1 MKHSLYPRLILWIC
15 SGLLTTSLMAQGSF
29 DQDTVTIQSARLSQ
43 NRFELGRQASIITAR
58 EIEALPVQTVDE
70 LLRYV
75 SGVEIQARGP
85 FGAQAD
91 ILMRGS
97 TFSQVLMLVDG
108 VRINDPLTGHFNGYL
123 PVALAEIS
131 RIEVLRGP
139 AAAIYGADAV
149 GGVIHIITKTFDPA
163 HTQHKSEFMGQ
174 LGIGEENLTTAQAGF
189 FKKGSILEVGGGL
202 TSNRTDGQLLPPD
215 SAGFRSDLRNTTA
228 SVSARLRLGRNWQ
241 AMARVARDVRLF
253 NARYF
258 YTRSSFDQ
266 SREQT
271 EQTWAQIRIARQQ
284 GRQQS
289 YLDAAFKVMSDSF
302 LFNPAFPANVHT
314 TQLGN
319 LNFHHTQRINSQLEL
334 AGGLQYTYRN
344 IVSTDRGDH
353 QDNHFAAY
361 LMGLYQPVRNL
372 SLSASLRADLD
383 ENYGLEFLPQAN
395 LAYQLRYLTIR
406 ASSGRS
412 IRAADYTERFIG
424 YELPGVISPGRNLG
438 NPELL
443 AERSWSHEVGFDWLI
458 GRALRVSSTGFY
470 RQGSNLIDYILTPGS
485 EYPQPEK
492 VFPDSLYFITQNV
505 SRLNTLGWET
515 EVSYRQYWD
524 EDFGFRFDAGLMWVA
539 NGIGL
544 DLPSK
549 YLANNAP
556 IIINARGLIQLG
568 SFSWSITSLYK
579 QRDAESA
586 SNIGVELDPSYF
598 LLNTQLSYQ
607 ILNGLALYAQVINA
621 TDAEYQDILGA
632 HMPRRWILAGL
643 KWNLQGGQ

>member
-1 MKHSLYPRLILWIC
+1 MKHHFLSRLFLWIC
-15 SGLLTTSLMAQGSF
+15 TGLFTSSLMAQGSF

-43 NRFELGRQASIITAR
+43 NRFELGRQASIISAR

-75 SGVEIQARGP
+75 SGVEIQSRGP

-149 GGVIHIITKTFDPA
+149 GGVIHVVTKTFDPA
-163 HTQHKSEFMGQ
+163 STHQQSEFMGQ
-174 LGIGEENLTTAQAGF
+174 LGVGEENLSTAQAGF
-189 FKKGSILEVGGGL
+189 YKKGPVLELGGGL

-215 SAGFRSDLRNTTA
+215 SLGVRSDLRNTTA
-228 SVSARLRLGRNWQ
+228 SVSARLRLGRNWK

-258 YTRSSFDQ
+258 YTISSFDQ

-271 EQTWAQIRIARQQ
+271 EQTWAQVRIARQQ
-284 GRQQS
+284 GNQQS

-319 LNFHHTQRINSQLEL
+319 LNFHHTQRINRQLEL

-353 QDNHFAAY
+353 QDSHFAAY
-361 LMGLYQPVRNL
+361 LMGLFQPLRNL

-395 LAYQLRYLTIR
+395 LAYQLRNLTLR

-424 YELPGVISPGRNLG
+424 FELPGVISPGRNLG

-443 AERSWSHEVGFDWLI
+443 AERAWSHEIGFDLLI
-458 GRALRVSSTGFY
+458 GRALRISSTGFY
-470 RQGSNLIDYILTPGS
+470 RQGTNLIDYILTPGR

-515 EVSYRQYWD
+515 EVSFRRYWD
-524 EDFGFRFDAGLMWVA
+524 DDWGIQLDAGLMWVA
-539 NGIGL
+539 NSVGL

-556 IIINARGLIQLG
+556 FIFNTRAFIQLG
-568 SFSWSITSLYK
+568 NFSWSITALYK
-579 QRDAESA
+579 QRDAEQA
-586 SNIGVELDPSYF
+586 VNIGVDLDPTYF
-598 LLNTQLSYQ
+598 LLNSQASYRLLPGLS
-607 ILNGLALYAQVINA
+607 LYGQVINA

-632 HMPRRWILAGL
+632 YMPRRWFLGGI
-643 KWNLQGGQ
+643 KWNFRRN